1 MRARK
6 DAGSN
11 DRGQTTESIRKSA
24 VEALSY
30 TESSTV
36 VFESVARS
44 FVQPPLDGLARQ
56 LRSRRDRAS
65 DAVDSFVRETFTL
78 PRDAARVKAREW
90 FERYPKAAY
99 WTSVES
105 WRLLPG
111 DEVEFTMRRLPTA
124 D

>member
-1 MRARK
+1 M
-6 DAGSN
+6 
-11 DRGQTTESIRKSA
+11 
-24 VEALSY
+24 
-30 TESSTV
+30 
-36 VFESVARS
+36 ARS